1 MLLPSSAPGSS
12 LCGEADRSAH
22 QSRIVANDNFAGDL
36 FHIVAISALVLESF
50 AKIAGEQKIRVFW
63 RNTAGQQYP
72 LAVEKRPDGQ
82 PVPYVLV
89 RGRLRARLSRNVFY
103 HLVELAVAEVCE
115 GSEVLAVYS
124 AGCRFVLGETGV

>member
-1 MLLPSSAPGSS
+1 MVRLFASILR
-12 LCGEADRSAH
+12 CDADGH
-22 QSRIVANDNFAGDL
+22 
-36 FHIVAISALVLESF
+36 HYLVTPVE
-50 AKIAGEQKIRVFW
+50 KWRIRVEDAPFVAVDLH
-63 RNTAGQQYP
+63 RSGDVLTMVTNMGERVGVDHQHP

-124 AGCRFVLGETGV
+124 AGCRFVLGKTGV